1 MPDDELGKKEKK
13 KEKMWKP
20 HVYQPLDSCLML
32 DTHTHTHSLA
42 KMHPYLCA
50 GFDRYTDA
58 GIN

>member
-1 MPDDELGKKEKK
+1 
-13 KEKMWKP
+13 
-20 HVYQPLDSCLML
+20 ML
-32 DTHTHTHSLA
+32 DVKTHTHALA

>member
-1 MPDDELGKKEKK
+1 MPDDELGKKE
-13 KEKMWKP
+13 EMWKP
-20 HVYQPLDSCLML
+20 HVHQPLDSCLML
-32 DTHTHTHSLA
+32 DTHTHALA